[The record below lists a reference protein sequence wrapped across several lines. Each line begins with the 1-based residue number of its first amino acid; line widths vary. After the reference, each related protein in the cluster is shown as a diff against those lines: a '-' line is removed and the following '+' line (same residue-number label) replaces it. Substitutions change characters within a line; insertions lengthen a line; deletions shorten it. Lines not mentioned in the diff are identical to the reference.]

1 MRAKIKNQINDIEK
15 YRIFYIFIEFNII
28 IYNLQRLLNVKFCDK
43 TYNILI
49 YNSFVK
55 KPSLL
60 LSEDCFI
67 FTFFLKIYFT
77 INLYIYLYF
86 YSNL

>member
-28 IYNLQRLLNVKFCDK
+28 IYNLQRLLNVKFYDK

-67 FTFFLKIYFT
+67 LSFRFSI
-77 INLYIYLYF
+77 LYLVCITKKVHIPQE
-86 YSNL
+86 